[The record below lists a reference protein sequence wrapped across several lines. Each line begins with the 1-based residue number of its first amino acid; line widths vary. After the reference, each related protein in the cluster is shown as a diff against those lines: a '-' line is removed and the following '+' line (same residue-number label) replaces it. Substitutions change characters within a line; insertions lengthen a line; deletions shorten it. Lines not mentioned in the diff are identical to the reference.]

1 MWGDT
6 SLQFHLLSD
15 MENLLMYLLDIFCSL
30 EKWLLRSSLLSNWIG
45 YGIFSIFFF
54 FLFLAFCYW
63 VVWVCVCVCVCV
75 CVYIQGINPLS
86 HICFANIFSHYID
99 GRFFLL
105 MVSFTVQSFLA
116 WYSPIYLFLLLLSFL
131 LVSNT
136 KSHQQNWC
144 QGNSCLM
151 FS

>member
-1 MWGDT
+1 
-6 SLQFHLLSD
+6 
-15 MENLLMYLLDIFCSL
+15 MYLLDIFCSL
-30 EKWLLRSSLLSNWIG
+30 EKCLLRSSLLSNWIG

-54 FLFLAFCYW
+54 
-63 VVWVCVCVCVCV
+63 VVSCLLLLSCMSVCVCVCVCV

-116 WYSPIYLFLLLLSFL
+116 
-131 LVSNT
+131 
-136 KSHQQNWC
+136 
-144 QGNSCLM
+144 
-151 FS
+151 